1 MRKKL
6 KLLRMKTY
14 SQQGGYLQTEV
25 VQKEKSRR
33 KRVQLQQHQQFK
45 ILLMQLQLTQFVLSR
60 DLYSKRYQILKTI
73 SATAHKTIIK
83 ASEM

>member
-45 ILLMQLQLTQFVLSR
+45 ILPMQQQLTQFAQSR
-60 DLYSKRYQILKTI
+60 DPYSKKYQILKTI
-73 SATAHKTIIK
+73 SATAHKTTIK

>member
-14 SQQGGYLQTEV
+14 SQQEGYPQTEV
-25 VQKEKSRR
+25 AQKEKFRR
-33 KRVQLQQHQQFK
+33 KKVQLQQHQQFK
-45 ILLMQLQLTQFVLSR
+45 ILLMQLQLTQFALSR
-60 DLYSKRYQILKTI
+60 DLSSKKYQILKTI